1 MATLISPATGSQ
13 PRASMQSRRSSNM
26 ARISEQVDIRNSAHF
41 QGSRSGSHPT
51 SLYLAG
57 KQQRDERGYPQ
68 GHSVPGSSGLAAA
81 PVTFDEAQPDS
92 DGGHKK
98 LEAGDMSRSESGW
111 SDGFTDEERARLDKR
126 VLLKTDFAML
136 PLMGIIVMLQYLDK
150 AILSYAALLGLTT
163 DLKLDPMSNEYSW
176 ACEC

>member
-1 MATLISPATGSQ
+1 MTFG
-13 PRASMQSRRSSNM
+13 QS
-26 ARISEQVDIRNSAHF
+26 NS
-41 QGSRSGSHPT
+41 
-51 SLYLAG
+51 
-57 KQQRDERGYPQ
+57 
-68 GHSVPGSSGLAAA
+68 
-81 PVTFDEAQPDS
+81 DS

-111 SDGFTDEERARLDKR
+111 SDGFTDEERARLDRR

-163 DLKLDPMSNEYSW
+163 DLKLMTNEYNW